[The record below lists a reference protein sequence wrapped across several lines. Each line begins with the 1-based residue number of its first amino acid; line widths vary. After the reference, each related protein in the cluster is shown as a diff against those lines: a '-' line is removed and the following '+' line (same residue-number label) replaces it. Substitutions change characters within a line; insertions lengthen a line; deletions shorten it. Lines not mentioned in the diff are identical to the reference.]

1 MRIKSESGG
10 VAETAPSMAVGP
22 GLRRAEAAVSE
33 IRRRNWRR
41 WGVVVRI
48 GGNAMPG
55 GDLRRRCGGR
65 TKRRD
70 SGELTGD
77 REDRERVERFMHVDR
92 WMDLL
97 FFLYIPH
104 RETRVERTVSV
115 DVGALSAGYFCP
127 TESAKRFV
135 VSRDVFSYSSSRR
148 R

>member
-41 WGVVVRI
+41 WGGVVRI

-55 GDLRRRCGGR
+55 GDLRRWWGR

-70 SGELTGD
+70 SGELTGY
-77 REDRERVERFMHVDR
+77 RERVERFMHVDR
-92 WMDLL
+92 WMDSLL
-97 FFLYIPH
+97 LCLYTH
-104 RETRVERTVSV
+104 GETRVERTVSV
-115 DVGALSAGYFCP
+115 
-127 TESAKRFV
+127 
-135 VSRDVFSYSSSRR
+135 
-148 R
+148 